1 MATQFEKWSKLYK
14 PYTDWILK
22 KFRSCDQSCKNFWA
36 FEKLPKKV
44 KINSPNLQK
53 KPFNLEEKT
62 TFDQLKFDQT
72 IISKFWQ

>member
-1 MATQFEKWSKLYK
+1 
-14 PYTDWILK
+14 
-22 KFRSCDQSCKNFWA
+22 
-36 FEKLPKKV
+36 
-44 KINSPNLQK
+44 LQK